1 VFTNRA
7 YLEAWAHGS
16 TNARKYVLAA
26 TNTTDSIQ
34 FDLKDVLREDLTEIA
49 VPKPK

>member
-1 VFTNRA
+1 LQA
-7 YLEAWAHGS
+7 LERGA

-26 TNTTDSIQ
+26 TNTTDVIQ
-34 FDLKDVLREDLTEIA
+34 MNLEDRMREDLTEIA